1 MSIFES
7 IAQGILGGSSS
18 APGSQCGACAAKDAE
33 IAILNEKVAKQAR
46 IIKRQQAVM
55 AHAHAEAHK
64 HEQLGKAGKLL
75 PNPPIK
81 YGKFEGWIDLAK
93 KIKRIL

>member
-1 MSIFES
+1 MSFES
-7 IAQGILGGSSS
+7 VAATLTGGSKT
-18 APGSQCGACAAKDAE
+18 GGRCTQCAALKAQVRRQ
-33 IAILNEKVAKQAR
+33 AAK
-46 IIKRQQAVM
+46 IKRYEQIM
-55 AHAHAEAHK
+55 AAAHAEAHK

-75 PNPPIK
+75 PQPPIK